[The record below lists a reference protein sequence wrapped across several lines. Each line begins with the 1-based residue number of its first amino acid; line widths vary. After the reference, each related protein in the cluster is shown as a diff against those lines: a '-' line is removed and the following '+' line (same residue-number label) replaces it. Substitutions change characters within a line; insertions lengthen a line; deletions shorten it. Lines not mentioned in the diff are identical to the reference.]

1 MVPPKPPWSKSV
13 GQSTTFYLEGG
24 HGQNYWAGGWH
35 LGTIRAL
42 PIKGQKKGFAQ
53 VELAC
58 TAWGWSDGR
67 GHNRN
72 GTPLPAAQL
81 KTPRGYYRRDS
92 ERYWVNA
99 HNLNEPG
106 DTTYHGPRLNEVVAE
121 RQEEKAAQQARALR
135 ALKPKPQL
143 TKRQKSSHACPGLVE
158 RGTHRPAVA

>member
-1 MVPPKPPWSKSV
+1 M

-42 PIKGQKKGFAQ
+42 PTKGQKKGFAQ

-58 TAWGWSDGR
+58 TVWGWSDGR

-72 GTPLPAAQL
+72 GTPLSVAQA
-81 KTPRGYYRRDS
+81 KAPRGSYRREG

-99 HNLNEPG
+99 FNLNEPG

-121 RQEEKAAQQARALR
+121 RQEAKEVDQAKAEAAKRVSVSRQHKQARPSVRRESSQGKRQAPNARRSKAA
-135 ALKPKPQL
+135 
-143 TKRQKSSHACPGLVE
+143 
-158 RGTHRPAVA
+158 